1 MTTTNSH
8 KNTFLVVTVTVSA
21 ALLLLAALT
30 ACTLA
35 DDLPPGGTGSGI
47 SPLQVI
53 TPTPAHAQLQILGI
67 TTAPSITAGIFNVVP
82 LGETF
87 VLITATVQ
95 NTGSGPLQPALAEVQ
110 LLDAANQAFPRS
122 KEAEFVL
129 RQRRGVTT
137 MPDQPLPPGARVEIV
152 VVFDVTNYTSP
163 VRLQLRFAEGTLTS
177 TPTEVQ

>member
-1 MTTTNSH
+1 MTTTKSH
-8 KNTFLVVTVTVSA
+8 RNTLLVVIGV
-21 ALLLLAALT
+21 LMLLLALA
-30 ACTLA
+30 AGCTSLV
-35 DDLPPGGTGSGI
+35 DPLPAGTGI
-47 SPLQVI
+47 SPLQVV

-67 TTAPSITAGIFNVVP
+67 TTVPSITAGIFNVVP

-87 VLITATVQ
+87 VLVTATVQ

-110 LLDAANQAFPRS
+110 LLDAADQAFPRS

-129 RQRRGVTT
+129 RQASAANT
-137 MPDQPLPPGARVEIV
+137 MPDQPLPPGSRVEVV